1 MAKHRSDGLSVAF
14 FLSAME
20 QLAAVRVLALG
31 WFTVR
36 P

>member
-1 MAKHRSDGLSVAF
+1 MAKHRSDGLSVTF

-20 QLAAVRVLALG
+20 QLAAVRVLPLG